1 MGTPTTVAAALPE
14 ILRSAT
20 RTLHLRIEQRLNVE
34 HGHWTRDRY
43 AGFLKGTLAVV
54 APTEAAIERHLRPYF
69 AAPDEPTAASTRL
82 TRDLE
87 ALGVDRTPRPLAS
100 VPDIASAAHA
110 FGAAYVLEGSR
121 LGGQLIARVLTHRLG
136 LDAGQLTYLAGNAAA
151 VGARWR
157 AFRDSLEA
165 YGRTVD
171 CRTRDLAA
179 ATALA
184 TFAAFDEA
192 FTHEGVLD
200 AV

>member
-1 MGTPTTVAAALPE
+1 VALPD
-14 ILRSAT
+14 ILRGAT

-34 HGHWTRDRY
+34 RGRWTRDRY

-54 APTEAAIERHLRPYF
+54 APTEVSIERHLRPYF
-69 AAPDEPTAASTRL
+69 DASEGPAAASHRL
-82 TRDLE
+82 ARDLD
-87 ALGVDRTPRPLAS
+87 ALGADPVPPRLES
-100 VPDIASAAHA
+100 LPDIASPAHA

-121 LGGQLIARVLTHRLG
+121 LGGQLVARALKRRLD
-136 LDAGQLTYLAGNAAA
+136 LDERHLTYLAANAAA

-165 YGRTVD
+165 YGRTAD
-171 CRTRDLAA
+171 RRTVAVVAD
-179 ATALA
+179 TAVA

-192 FTHEGVLD
+192 FTREGVLD